1 MGDFI
6 RTILEASEDCEVDPT
21 RVPNNTVLQRQQTN
35 LVMYCEMVW
44 FKIMNSSCFFPRF
57 VSLIIWVEPKH
68 LDFSVE
74 INADILYFFISS
86 ELKEVFAS
94 LKERCEERKRQDV
107 SDHLISACI
116 FLRFLCP
123 AVLSPSMF
131 NLTQEFPQEKPAR
144 SLTLIAKTIQNL
156 ANFTKYVTL

>member
-1 MGDFI
+1 MTSFAQSLRQAKTVRLTRPAYPI
-6 RTILEASEDCEVDPT
+6 TRCYNVSRPT
-21 RVPNNTVLQRQQTN
+21 

-57 VSLIIWVEPKH
+57 VSLIISAEPKH
-68 LDFSVE
+68 LDFRVE